1 MSKEKVRPTQR
12 SIQAIIRPREPDP
25 VVVVPAD
32 DLPLALES
40 RVGVGLRTR
49 YVLEVD
55 PIVEISGGSEAL

>member
-1 MSKEKVRPTQR
+1 L
-12 SIQAIIRPREPDP
+12 
-25 VVVVPAD
+25 VVVPAD